1 MAGNIRRNWF
11 VGALMLYG
19 CSAAVAAADNAA
31 SSIGELKQLNVED
44 LMNVQVT
51 SVSRHPEKL
60 IEAASAIQVITQDD
74 IRRSGA
80 TSIPEALRLA
90 DNLQVAQKNSHDWA
104 ISARGFNT
112 DLGNKLLVMIDGR
125 TVYTPLYS
133 GVFWDAQDYLLAD
146 IDRIEVISGPGGALW
161 GANAV
166 NGVINIITKSAA
178 DTQGVYA
185 EGGGGTQ
192 PRSLGALR
200 YGGSLGADTQFRVY
214 AKYFDRGDEV
224 LANGNQE
231 PDAWSQARTGFR
243 IDSQAASRDRL
254 TLQGDYYDGHEN
266 VQAGGFGD
274 VSGENLL
281 GRWTRTL
288 SSDSDLTLQTYFD
301 QTHLTDPIPSLTA
314 GGVPLTPPGVLYDD
328 LITYDVDFQHR
339 FPLGAR
345 NHVVWGLGYRLTHD
359 ALINAPGIGFFPAVL
374 RQNLYSA
381 FVQDEFKFLSNLEL
395 TLGTKLEHNAYTGFE
410 YEPDARLSW
419 NLDSTQALWA
429 AISRAVRT
437 PSRIDHDLSEGT
449 PPYFVILKG
458 GSAFESETLLAYEL
472 GYRAQLTSKVSASV
486 STFYNQ
492 IRPRPQ
498 HQHYAGSRCCR
509 FFLPIIWKGTPTARN
524 SAPTIRF
531 RRPGLCMPATLC
543 SGNTLRVVPGQFDL
557 SAARNETAD
566 PENQLSIRSSV
577 TLPWRMELARPDC
590 AGVRHAAHQQRTDP
604 RHRAELFRTWNAASG
619 VARRAIASSSRSWA
633 RTCST
638 ITIPNMAFRTR
649 AVRRSSAASMENLHG
664 GIEAATQ
671 VHRGSLRGAHAL
683 RARPLR
689 RGCAHGKSGSGCFSV
704 QLLALRRMAAAGFRS
719 AQRSLHHRHRR
730 HRPLR
735 RTPG

>member
-1 MAGNIRRNWF
+1 MAGNSTPNWL
-11 VGALMLYG
+11 VIALILYG
-19 CSAAVAAADNAA
+19 CTAGVAAADNAA

-60 IEAASAIQVITQDD
+60 IDAASAIQVITQDD

-214 AKYFDRGDEV
+214 AKYFQRGDEV
-224 LANGNQE
+224 LANGNDE

-243 IDSQAASRDRL
+243 LDSQVASSDRL
-254 TLQGDYYDGHEN
+254 TLQGDYYDGHEHA
-266 VQAGGFGD
+266 QAGGVGD

-288 SSDSDLTLQTYFD
+288 SGDSDLTLQTYID
-301 QTHLTDPIPSLTA
+301 QTHLADPAGPLTI
-314 GGVPLTPPGVLYDD
+314 GGVPISPAGVLYDD
-328 LITYDVDFQHR
+328 LTTYDLDFQHR
-339 FPLGAR
+339 FPIGAR
-345 NHVVWGLGYRLTHD
+345 NHVVWGLGFRLTHD
-359 ALINAPGIGFFPAVL
+359 AVIAAPAVGFLPPDL

-381 FVQDEFKFLSNLEL
+381 FVQDEFKLRNNLEL

-419 NLDSTQALWA
+419 TVDSTQAMWG

-437 PSRIDHDLSEGT
+437 PSRIDHDLSEGV

-458 GSAFESETLLAYEL
+458 GSTFESETLLAYEL
-472 GYRAQLTSKVSASV
+472 GYRAQLSSKVSASV

-492 IRPRPQ
+492 YDHVRSTSI
-498 HQHYAGSRCCR
+498 
-509 FFLPIIWKGTPTARN
+509 T
-524 SAPTIRF
+524 
-531 RRPGLCMPATLC
+531 PATLLPFFFANNLQGHTYGAEF
-543 SGNTLRVVPGQFDL
+543 SADYQVSEAWALHAGYTLLKEHLDVVPGQFDL
-557 SAARNETAD
+557 SNARNETAD
-566 PENQLSIRSSV
+566 PENQLSVRSSV
-577 TLPWRMELARPDC
+577 TLPWRMELAGGLRWVD
-590 AGVRHAAHQQRTDP
+590 T
-604 RHRAELFRTWNAASG
+604 
-619 VARRAIASSSRSWA
+619 
-633 RTCST
+633 
-638 ITIPNMAFRTR
+638 
-649 AVRRSSAASMENLHG
+649 LHTNNG
-664 GIEAATQ
+664 
-671 VHRGSLRGAHAL
+671 
-683 RARPLR
+683 P
-689 RGCAHGKSGSGCFSV
+689 
-704 QLLALRRMAAAGFRS
+704 
-719 AQRSLHHRHRR
+719 
-730 HRPLR
+730 
-735 RTPG
+735 TPGTVPSYFELESRLAWHANDRLELSLVGQNLLHNHHPEYGFPDPSRPEIERSVYGKFAWRY